1 MSETLT
7 ATILRVICGLDPFI
21 INSNNVLCFPSLTRG
36 LAMSLSGIHTHTH
49 THTHTQSASCQY
61 ERFCDHLRDIRP
73 VVDNRPLT
81 LALRVG
87 WFQMSRVVVVVT

>member
-7 ATILRVICGLDPFI
+7 ATILRVICGLDSFI
-21 INSNNVLCFPSLTRG
+21 IDSNNVLCFPSLTRG
-36 LAMSLSGIHTHTH
+36 LAMSLSGIHT
-49 THTHTQSASCQY
+49 QSASYQY

-87 WFQMSRVVVVVT
+87 CFQMSRLVVVVT